1 MSEQTP
7 IYPVPSPEE
16 QRRANRS
23 LMITLMAL
31 TAAVVAIVIIGFLC
45 LNHPDNITEGQVD
58 GTTVRISGKL
68 PGRLAEV
75 YVHEGDTIAAGDT
88 LARIHSSVVEAQ
100 LAQAEA
106 MRNVARAQNR
116 KAEAGTR
123 SQIIEAARDM
133 LAQAEAAQTIAKKTY
148 ERMQNLY
155 NDGVVT
161 AQKRDEAKAAYDAS
175 TAQVGA
181 ARSQLNLA
189 LEGAQNEDKRS
200 AAAMVS
206 AAEGSVEQVQAV
218 LEDSYLIAPCDGTID
233 QIYPETGELVAT
245 GTPIMSVLKHERQII
260 FNVREEMLNTLK
272 MGQEITVMIP
282 ALGQKEFKAR
292 IFYIRDMG
300 SYAVW
305 RATKATGQWD
315 SRTFEIKA
323 RPVNAIEGLRPGMT
337 AILRD

>member
-1 MSEQTP
+1 MSEDTP
-7 IYPVPSPEE
+7 IYPTPSPKEE
-16 QRRANRS
+16 ARANRS
-23 LMITLMAL
+23 LMVTLAAL
-31 TAAVVAIVIIGFLC
+31 TAAIAVVVIVGFLC
-45 LNHPDNITEGQVD
+45 LNRPDNIVEGQVD

-75 YVHEGDTIAAGDT
+75 YVREGDTVAAGDT
-88 LARIHSSVVEAQ
+88 LARIHSSIVEAQ

-106 MRNVARAQNR
+106 MRDVALAQNQ

-123 SQIIEAARDM
+123 SQIVEAARDV

-161 AQKRDEAKAAYDAS
+161 EQKRDEAKAAYDAA
-175 TAQVGA
+175 TAQAGA

-189 LEGAQNEDKRS
+189 LAGAQNEDKRS

-206 AAEGSVEQVQAV
+206 AADGSVGQVQAV
-218 LEDSYLIAPCDGTID
+218 LEDSYLLAPCDGTVD
-233 QIYPETGELVAT
+233 QVYPEPGELVAT
-245 GTPIMSVLKHERQII
+245 GTPIMSILKHDRQVI
-260 FNVREEMLNTLK
+260 FNVREEKLNTLR
-272 MGQEITVMIP
+272 MGQEVTVMVP

-292 IFYIRDMG
+292 VSYIRDMG

-315 SRTFEIKA
+315 SRTFEVKA
-323 RPVNAIEGLRPGMT
+323 RPVDAVEGLRPGMT

>member
-1 MSEQTP
+1 MSEDTP
-7 IYPVPSPEE
+7 IYPTPSPKEE
-16 QRRANRS
+16 SRANRS
-23 LMITLMAL
+23 LMITLVAL
-31 TAAVVAIVIIGFLC
+31 TAAVAAVVIIGFLC
-45 LNHPDNITEGQVD
+45 LNRPDNIIEGQVD

-75 YVHEGDTIAAGDT
+75 YVHEGDTVTAGDT

-106 MRNVARAQNR
+106 MRNVARAQNQ

-161 AQKRDEAKAAYDAS
+161 AQKRDEAKAAYDAA
-175 TAQVGA
+175 TAQAGA

-189 LEGAQNEDKRS
+189 LAGAQNEDKRS

-206 AAEGSVEQVQAV
+206 AADGSVEQVQAV
-218 LEDSYLIAPCDGTID
+218 LEDSYLIAPCNGTID
-233 QIYPETGELVAT
+233 QIYPEAGELVAT

-272 MGQEITVMIP
+272 MGSEITVMIP
-282 ALGQKEFKAR
+282 ALGQKEIKAR
-292 IFYIRDMG
+292 IFYVRDMG

-323 RPVNAIEGLRPGMT
+323 RPTDDIDGLRPGMT

>member
-1 MSEQTP
+1 MSEDTP
-7 IYPVPSPEE
+7 IYPTPSPKEE
-16 QRRANRS
+16 ARANRS
-23 LMITLMAL
+23 LMVTLAAL
-31 TAAVVAIVIIGFLC
+31 TAAIAVVVIVGFLC
-45 LNHPDNITEGQVD
+45 LNRPDNIVEGQVD

-75 YVHEGDTIAAGDT
+75 YVREGDTVAAGDT
-88 LARIHSSVVEAQ
+88 LARIHSSIVEAQ

-106 MRNVARAQNR
+106 MRDVALAQNQ

-123 SQIIEAARDM
+123 SQIVEGARDV

-155 NDGVVT
+155 NEGVVT
-161 AQKRDEAKAAYDAS
+161 EQKRDEAKAAYDAA
-175 TAQVGA
+175 TAQAGA

-189 LEGAQNEDKRS
+189 LAGAQNEDKRS

-206 AAEGSVEQVQAV
+206 AADGSVGQVQAV
-218 LEDSYLIAPCDGTID
+218 LEDSYLLAPCDGTVD
-233 QIYPETGELVAT
+233 QVYPEPGELVAT
-245 GTPIMSVLKHERQII
+245 GTPIMSILKHDRQVI
-260 FNVREEMLNTLK
+260 FNVREEKLNTLR
-272 MGQEITVMIP
+272 MGQEVTVMVP

-292 IFYIRDMG
+292 VSYIRDMG

-315 SRTFEIKA
+315 SRTFEVKA
-323 RPVNAIEGLRPGMT
+323 RPVDAVEGLRPGMT

>member
-1 MSEQTP
+1 MSEDTP
-7 IYPVPSPEE
+7 IYPTPSPKEE
-16 QRRANRS
+16 ARANRS
-23 LMITLMAL
+23 LMVTLAAL
-31 TAAVVAIVIIGFLC
+31 TAAMAVVVIVGFLC
-45 LNHPDNITEGQVD
+45 LNRPDNIVEGQVD

-75 YVHEGDTIAAGDT
+75 YVREGDTVAAGDT
-88 LARIHSSVVEAQ
+88 LARIHSSIVEAQ

-106 MRNVARAQNR
+106 MRDVALAQNQ

-123 SQIIEAARDM
+123 SQIVEAARDV

-161 AQKRDEAKAAYDAS
+161 EQKRDEAKAAYDAA
-175 TAQVGA
+175 TAQAGA

-189 LEGAQNEDKRS
+189 LAGAQNEDKRS

-206 AAEGSVEQVQAV
+206 AADGSVGQVQAV
-218 LEDSYLIAPCDGTID
+218 LEDSYLIAPCDGTVD
-233 QIYPETGELVAT
+233 QVYPEVGELVAT
-245 GTPIMSVLKHERQII
+245 GTPIMSILKHDRQVI
-260 FNVREEMLNTLK
+260 FNVREEKLNTLR
-272 MGQEITVMIP
+272 MGQEVTVMVP

-292 IFYIRDMG
+292 VSYIRDMG

-315 SRTFEIKA
+315 SRTFEVKA
-323 RPVNAIEGLRPGMT
+323 RPVDDIDGLRPGMT

>member
-23 LMITLMAL
+23 LMITLVAL

-155 NDGVVT
+155 NDV
-161 AQKRDEAKAAYDAS
+161 
-175 TAQVGA
+175 
-181 ARSQLNLA
+181 
-189 LEGAQNEDKRS
+189 
-200 AAAMVS
+200 
-206 AAEGSVEQVQAV
+206 
-218 LEDSYLIAPCDGTID
+218 
-233 QIYPETGELVAT
+233 
-245 GTPIMSVLKHERQII
+245 
-260 FNVREEMLNTLK
+260 
-272 MGQEITVMIP
+272 
-282 ALGQKEFKAR
+282 
-292 IFYIRDMG
+292 
-300 SYAVW
+300 
-305 RATKATGQWD
+305 
-315 SRTFEIKA
+315 
-323 RPVNAIEGLRPGMT
+323 
-337 AILRD
+337 

>member
-16 QRRANRS
+16 QRRANRR
-23 LMITLMAL
+23 LNITMIAL
-31 TAAVVAIVIIGFLC
+31 TVVIAVVILVGFLC
-45 LNHPDNITEGQVD
+45 LNRPDDITEGQVD

-68 PGRLAEV
+68 PGRVAEI
-75 YVHEGDTIAAGDT
+75 YVREGDTVAAGDT

-106 MRNVARAQNR
+106 MRNAAHAQSQ

-123 SQIIEAARDM
+123 RQLIEAARDM

-155 NDGVVT
+155 NDGVIT

-200 AAAMVS
+200 AAAMAT

-218 LEDSYLIAPCDGTID
+218 LEDSYLISPCDGTID
-233 QIYPETGELVAT
+233 QIYPEEGELVAT
-245 GTPIMSVLKHERQII
+245 GTPIMSVLKQERHVISI
-260 FNVREEMLNTLK
+260 S
-272 MGQEITVMIP
+272 
-282 ALGQKEFKAR
+282 AR
-292 IFYIRDMG
+292 NC
-300 SYAVW
+300 STKSEW
-305 RATKATGQWD
+305 ATK
-315 SRTFEIKA
+315 S
-323 RPVNAIEGLRPGMT
+323 P
-337 AILRD
+337 

>member
-16 QRRANRS
+16 QRRANRP
-23 LMITLMAL
+23 LMITLVAL

-133 LAQAEAAQTIAKKTY
+133 LAQAEAAHTIAKKTY

-155 NDGVVT
+155 NDGV
-161 AQKRDEAKAAYDAS
+161 
-175 TAQVGA
+175 AQVGA

-272 MGQEITVMIP
+272 MGQERTVMIP

>member
-23 LMITLMAL
+23 LMITLVAL

-206 AAEGSVEQVQAV
+206 ARTSASP
-218 LEDSYLIAPCDGTID
+218 LIFFPNIH
-233 QIYPETGELVAT
+233 
-245 GTPIMSVLKHERQII
+245 TPLFIMSCIMYII
-260 FNVREEMLNTLK
+260 VHSPPTKYRCFDVR
-272 MGQEITVMIP
+272 ITPKYYDFVNYTP
-282 ALGQKEFKAR
+282 
-292 IFYIRDMG
+292 
-300 SYAVW
+300 SY
-305 RATKATGQWD
+305 
-315 SRTFEIKA
+315 
-323 RPVNAIEGLRPGMT
+323 
-337 AILRD
+337 

>member
-16 QRRANRS
+16 QRRANRR
-23 LMITLMAL
+23 LNITMIAL
-31 TAAVVAIVIIGFLC
+31 TVVIAVVILVGFLC
-45 LNHPDNITEGQVD
+45 LNRPDDITEGQVD

-68 PGRLAEV
+68 PGRVAEI
-75 YVHEGDTIAAGDT
+75 YVREGDTVAAGDT

-106 MRNVARAQNR
+106 MRNAAHAQSQ

-123 SQIIEAARDM
+123 RQLIEAARDM

-155 NDGVVT
+155 NDGVIT

-175 TAQVGA
+175 PAQVGA

-200 AAAMVS
+200 AAAMAT

-218 LEDSYLIAPCDGTID
+218 LEDSYLISPCDGTID
-233 QIYPETGELVAT
+233 QIYPEEGELVAT
-245 GTPIMSVLKHERQII
+245 GTPIMSVLKQERHVI
-260 FNVREEMLNTLK
+260 FNIREELLNEIR
-272 MGQEITVMIP
+272 MGNEITVMIP
-282 ALGQKEFKAR
+282 ALAEKEYKMR
-292 IFYIRDMG
+292 VYYIRDMG

-315 SRTFEIKA
+315 SRTFEIRA
-323 RPVNAIEGLRPGMT
+323 RADKDIEGLRPGMT
-337 AILRD
+337 AILRK